1 MKRQKTVMLGQAIE
15 EWINSYSANEKLGE
29 MSVINNWE
37 TIVGGHMAQLTKG
50 LRIIDKVLYVKLSSG
65 VVKQE
70 LQMIR
75 IPLKNRIN
83 KEYGYEVLSD
93 IQLDM

>member
-1 MKRQKTVMLGQAIE
+1 MKRQKTITLGQAIQ
-15 EWINSYSANEKLGE
+15 EWINSSSASQKLRE
-29 MSVINNWE
+29 MSILNNWE
-37 TIVGGHMAQLTKG
+37 TIVGGHMAQLTTG
-50 LRIIDKVLYVKLSSG
+50 LRISDKVLYVKLTSG

-75 IPLKNRIN
+75 VPLKNRIN
-83 KEYGYEVLSD
+83 KEYGYEILND

>member
-1 MKRQKTVMLGQAIE
+1 MRRQKTVPLGQVIQ
-15 EWINSYSANEKLGE
+15 EWISATSINEKLGE
-29 MSVINNWE
+29 MSVLNNWE

-50 LRIIDKVLYVKLSSG
+50 LRINNKILYVKLTSG

-75 IPLKNRIN
+75 VPLKNRIN
-83 KEYGYEVLSD
+83 QEYGYEVLSD
-93 IQLDM
+93 IQLDI